1 MAISPCEG
9 VVARHKKPF
18 FRKEEPKDWRTRG
31 NLGGQPKPAGR
42 PLIAP
47 SVTMTLA
54 GRLSPGGRLLHKA
67 IHKPQQA

>member
-18 FRKEEPKDWRTRG
+18 FEKMNLRTGEPVGT
-31 NLGGQPKPAGR
+31 GGQPKPAGR